1 MSWAG
6 RPSIIST
13 VESSVEAYLEA
24 RRELFESYLYSYLER
39 RAREFPETLYD
50 GIIYALEGGKRI
62 RPVLVMSAA
71 EACGG
76 EAELVLPTAA
86 GIELFHTFSLIHDD
100 LPALDDDDWRRGKP
114 SCHRA
119 FGEAEA
125 ILIGDALVPL
135 GFELILEEQI
145 QFTPRERVLEVLRLL
160 ARAIG
165 PAGMV
170 GGQLLDLEAE
180 HNGVPLE
187 EAYEK
192 KTGELIAASTGA
204 GGILAGGAEEEI
216 AALLEFGRKLGL
228 AYQMVDD
235 LLDVEEEGDDVR
247 LIGLD
252 RAWREA
258 RRFTEEALRPLERFG
273 ERGAMLRA
281 LAEYLLERKE

>member
-1 MSWAG
+1 MLHALF
-6 RPSIIST
+6 IISN
-13 VESSVEAYLEA
+13 VEIEEYIEAK
-24 RRELFESYLYSYLER
+24 RELVENYLYSYLEQH
-39 RAREFPETLYD
+39 AAEFPETLYD
-50 GIIYALEGGKRI
+50 GIIYSLEGGKRI
-62 RPVLVMSAA
+62 RPVLVMGTA

-135 GFELILEEQI
+135 GFELIAEEQAR
-145 QFTPRERVLEVLRLL
+145 FAPRERVLAVLRLL
-160 ARAIG
+160 ARALG
-165 PAGMV
+165 PAGMI

-192 KTGELIAASTGA
+192 KTGELIAAATGA
-204 GGILAGGAEEEI
+204 GGILAGCSDEKTE
-216 AALLEFGRKLGL
+216 ALIKFGRRLGL

-235 LLDVEEEGDDVR
+235 LLDMEEEQDEAR

-258 RRFTEEALRPLERFG
+258 RRFTAEALQPLEALG
-273 ERGAMLRA
+273 ERGALLRA

>member
-1 MSWAG
+1 
-6 RPSIIST
+6 
-13 VESSVEAYLEA
+13 VENSVEAYIEV
-24 RRELFESYLYSYLER
+24 RRELVEDYLYSYLER
-39 RAREFPETLYD
+39 RAAEFPETLYD

-135 GFELILEEQI
+135 GFELILEEQV
-145 QFTPRERVLEVLRLL
+145 QFTPRERVLEVVRLL
-160 ARAIG
+160 ARALG

-180 HNGVPLE
+180 QDGVPLE

-192 KTGELIAASTGA
+192 KTGELIAAATGA
-204 GGILAGGAEEEI
+204 GGILAGCTAEE
-216 AALLEFGRKLGL
+216 ARALLEFGRKLGL

-235 LLDVEEEGDDVR
+235 LLDAEDDDA

-258 RRFTEEALRPLERFG
+258 QRFTEEALRPLERFG
-273 ERGAMLRA
+273 ERGALLRA